1 MFAGVLWAGRASRC
15 TMRKP
20 RLVDRTLTTLSAPA
34 ETKASPEAV
43 TASELSSADCEP
55 SRMRMAEPSYASQ
68 YVIFRSD
75 PVVSSW
81 LSSG

>member
-1 MFAGVLWAGRASRC
+1 M
-15 TMRKP
+15 
-20 RLVDRTLTTLSAPA
+20 TTLSAPA

-81 LSSG
+81 LSSGWYLRSRQSHRAILARVGAV

>member
-1 MFAGVLWAGRASRC
+1 MQYAMIDAHSGTTSVG
-15 TMRKP
+15 
-20 RLVDRTLTTLSAPA
+20 RTLTTLSAPA

-68 YVIFRSD
+68 YVILRSD